1 MSFQI
6 QRISEKKKTQ
16 FSNEEGSSPL
26 SQLEDQEI
34 DNQVMIFG
42 DIVKNYERVKKKKP
56 TISSLLK
63 SSPKKVNPPDIIKLS
78 LDKKKCSSM
87 FEEDKL
93 FEFSQRS
100 LNPTQY
106 RNYKKK
112 QQQNGSPTPTPKKHS
127 NKVMPEPIMVQS
139 SNNNSEIP
147 AQVQPQQRNSN
158 PQISSPFVIASIIK
172 LQQQQENRI
181 SQLDKIGLDQF
192 LNQAMQNQ
200 HLNSSIKK
208 DLKIALERKLI
219 QPHHYRQVLILLY
232 LKLIGTNQ
240 NIINNTQQLF
250 LVGTN
255 AQVIMMQN
263 KGYYQALLKQKN
275 HYPIKYFDKIK
286 LDVCRSFGN
295 MQKDQKAVYETSLD
309 NILCAIAI
317 RNPYIHYCQGMNYI
331 GVFILK
337 YITNGNEEEAFWIFV
352 QLLESFLSL
361 EMYNNPEFFVYYF
374 NMLEEYLNIEF
385 SDLYQKLKK
394 NHVQQLSFPFS
405 EIFTLFTNQIKPQV
419 IIFDFDF
426 FVQINQFYL
435 KQITIQ
441 IWINLMLQGQRALFK
456 SVVTLLN
463 IFKTQ
468 LIQAD
473 DSGSIHQVI
482 DQIKQ
487 YDNEVEFQNE
497 YDKYY
502 INKRA
507 FMIALNTYSEVQ
519 RLESNGNKKSQ
530 LAFSSINEECD
541 LKSPICLHVQ
551 QTIKLLKRSFSYF
564 IYKNANNI
572 EVTDTD
578 YFSSAKQQSDFNY
591 HHNQVGLNQLLL
603 QNQDQYDQEKYKI
616 ALQQADKS
624 MLGLA
629 DFEKQIAT
637 DNLDDLLVGRF
648 YHMCQV
654 MDFRQNGSILRPSLS
669 PKNKEKSQFRSP
681 QFLSLKKV
689 NIIEN
694 EGQINLQEESS
705 LDIGTDPFPVFQQT
719 SSIIVSPHREKSK
732 THSSVSNGESN
743 QQQRK
748 KEFTL
753 YNQNYISYHQNEDEQ
768 NDEEDQD
775 GDYTYIFNKSQKDQ
789 APKRRKSITLNDEQ
803 QIKQSQG
810 FEQVSQ
816 SINQQF
822 NQYENGI
829 IQQQNQNQQDQ
840 HDNSPLQV
848 RERSTFILLKKDK
861 NDKFTIQLPAYTQ
874 NCVKVVNNGVEQ
886 KILKY

>member
-6 QRISEKKKTQ
+6 QRMSEKKKTQ

-26 SQLEDQEI
+26 SQIEDQEI
-34 DNQVMIFG
+34 DRQGMIFG
-42 DIVKNYERVKKKKP
+42 DIVKNYERNKKQKP

-63 SSPKKVNPPDIIKLS
+63 SSPKKANPPDIIKLS
-78 LDKKKCSSM
+78 LDKKKCSQL

-112 QQQNGSPTPTPKKHS
+112 QQQNGSPTPTHKKHS
-127 NKVMPEPIMVQS
+127 NKIMPEPIMLQNA
-139 SNNNSEIP
+139 NNNSEIP
-147 AQVQPQQRNSN
+147 AQVQTQQRNSN
-158 PQISSPFVIASIIK
+158 PQIPSTFVIASIIK
-172 LQQQQENRI
+172 LQQQQETHV
-181 SQLDKIGLDQF
+181 SQLDKLGLNQF
-192 LNQAMQNQ
+192 LSQAMLNQ

-208 DLKIALERKLI
+208 DLKIALERKLF
-219 QPHHYRQVLILLY
+219 QPHHYR
-232 LKLIGTNQ
+232 
-240 NIINNTQQLF
+240 QLF

-255 AQVIMMQN
+255 AQVIMLQN

-275 HYPIKYFDKIK
+275 HYPLKYFDKIK
-286 LDVCRSFGN
+286 LDVCRSFGG
-295 MQKDQKAVYETSLD
+295 MLKDQKVVYETSLD
-309 NILCAIAI
+309 NILCAVAI

-374 NMLEEYLNIEF
+374 NMLEEYLKTEF
-385 SDLYQKLKK
+385 SDLYEKLKK

-405 EIFTLFTNQIKPQV
+405 EIFTLFTNQIKPQ
-419 IIFDFDF
+419 
-426 FVQINQFYL
+426 
-435 KQITIQ
+435 ITIQ
-441 IWINLMLQGQRALFK
+441 IWINLILQGQRALFK
-456 SVVTLLN
+456 SVITLLN

-468 LIQAD
+468 LILAD

-487 YDNEVEFQNE
+487 YDNVIEFQNE

-507 FMIALNTYSEVQ
+507 FMIALNAYSEIQ
-519 RLESNGNKKSQ
+519 RLESNGNKQSQ

-551 QTIKLLKRSFSYF
+551 QKIKLLKRSFSYF
-564 IYKNANNI
+564 IYKAANNI
-572 EVTDTD
+572 EVTDSD
-578 YFSSAKQQSDFNY
+578 YFSASKSQADFNL
-591 HHNQVGLNQLLL
+591 HHDQIGLNQLIL
-603 QNQDQYDQEKYKI
+603 QNQDQLDQEKQKI
-616 ALQQADKS
+616 NQQQSDKQV
-624 MLGLA
+624 LGLA
-629 DFEKQIAT
+629 DFEKQVIT
-637 DNLDDLLVGRF
+637 NHLDDLLVGRF

-654 MDFRQNGSILRPSLS
+654 IDYRRNGSILRPSLS

-689 NIIEN
+689 NNIEN
-694 EGQINLQEESS
+694 ESQINFQEEFP
-705 LDIGTDPFPVFQQT
+705 LDVGTGPFSFFKQT
-719 SSIIVSPHREKSK
+719 SSIIENSHREKSK
-732 THSSVSNGESN
+732 THSSGLNDEPN
-743 QQQRK
+743 QQEKK

-768 NDEEDQD
+768 DGEEDQD
-775 GDYTYIFNKSQKDQ
+775 GYFTYMFSNNQLQKDQ
-789 APKRRKSITLNDEQ
+789 SPKRRKSITLNDEQ
-803 QIKQSQG
+803 QIKQSNVV
-810 FEQVSQ
+810 EQISKNKN
-816 SINQQF
+816 NQF
-822 NQYENGI
+822 SKYENGI
-829 IQQQNQNQQDQ
+829 IQQNQGQDQ
-840 HDNSPLQV
+840 PDNSPLQV
-848 RERSTFILLKKDK
+848 RERSNSILLKKGK
-861 NDKFTIQLPAYTQ
+861 NYKFTEQLPAYKQ
-874 NCVKVVNNGVEQ
+874 NCVIVVNNGIEQ
-886 KILKY
+886 KMLKY